1 MCTFQ
6 RSSNESNLTICYSYF
21 ITTVVDTGLR
31 EANKTTTYSYEI
43 MYIFT
48 NLGWR
53 VSELLILA
61 IVLRTIIDKIA
72 LNVSAVLLLACLSAA
87 SFFMFI
93 AEIASLLGGN
103 GRDRLLSL
111 FQPQE
116 YVDIAYRALYLLIVS
131 IAFITTLILV
141 IRERSKVRPSST
153 RPIAIY

>member
-1 MCTFQ
+1 
-6 RSSNESNLTICYSYF
+6 
-21 ITTVVDTGLR
+21 
-31 EANKTTTYSYEI
+31 